1 MDFLYFLF
9 ILLLKL
15 VFMNTQSLLYVDS
28 NYNETNHDGTLQYP
42 YQNLIDALNAD
53 NSSTNIILSLKPSPI
68 PYEFQGGIPTQNS
81 LRIVCFEYEFFL
93 I

>member
-1 MDFLYFLF
+1 MVFFYFLF
-9 ILLLKL
+9 ILLLDL
-15 VFMNTQSLLYVDS
+15 GYMNTQSFIYVDS
-28 NYNETNHDGTLQYP
+28 NCNETNHDGTLQYP